1 MALAREPTKSSE
13 LLRIHLPKLFGNSEL
28 IPNRGYEAA
37 KRGQRSPDRLP
48 LGAKEECS
56 RHLLLFSKQFLRD
69 CLKIPDKPHCG
80 LSRVLRTQPGTP
92 FHRLACHQTQRLR
105 TPLAIFQTVSKR
117 TSENTSSRYLDEQ
130 GQKEGPEHITLALS
144 FRVLRFFL
152 VARHRPPGRR

>member
-1 MALAREPTKSSE
+1 M
-13 LLRIHLPKLFGNSEL
+13 KLFGNSEL

-105 TPLAIFQTVSKR
+105 TPLAIFQTVSLRTRVNKSEERKGRGTTPRPLLRCWGALGRLHTVAVGLMFWFTRKR
-117 TSENTSSRYLDEQ
+117 LVGSYSFFMSTKRSKSSR
-130 GQKEGPEHITLALS
+130 
-144 FRVLRFFL
+144 
-152 VARHRPPGRR
+152 